1 MAHVAANLDP
11 NEVAAAEVVVVVCSI
26 EHAQKCA
33 KYFHYFHLLRIAL
46 HNTRRMQMRIEL
58 RLQMQMHFTARI
70 HPTADQLVS
79 ACADVHVAADVD
91 ADADIRDDGTG
102 AVGQSSRAAMSQTEQ
117 SRDQTKSCL
126 AMRRHSLVGQSVGKN
141 KTLSKQLECVCV
153 CACVCIEK
161 KSVAGLS

>member
-1 MAHVAANLDP
+1 
-11 NEVAAAEVVVVVCSI
+11 
-26 EHAQKCA
+26 
-33 KYFHYFHLLRIAL
+33 
-46 HNTRRMQMRIEL
+46 MRIEL

-70 HPTADQLVS
+70 HPTADQLAS
-79 ACADVHVAADVD
+79 AGADVHVAADVD
-91 ADADIRDDGTG
+91 ADADIRDDGAG

-117 SRDQTKSCL
+117 SRDQTRPCL

>member
-11 NEVAAAEVVVVVCSI
+11 NEVAALVVYSI

-46 HNTRRMQMRIEL
+46 HNTKRMQMRIEL

-79 ACADVHVAADVD
+79 AGADVHVAADVDADVD
-91 ADADIRDDGTG
+91 ADADIRDDGAG

-117 SRDQTKSCL
+117 SRDQTKPCL

>member
-11 NEVAAAEVVVVVCSI
+11 NEVAALVVYSI
-26 EHAQKCA
+26 EHARKCA
-33 KYFHYFHLLRIAL
+33 KYFHYFHLPRIAL

-79 ACADVHVAADVD
+79 AGADVHVAADVDAD

-117 SRDQTKSCL
+117 SRDQTKPCL

-141 KTLSKQLECVCV
+141 KTLSKQLVCVCV
-153 CACVCIEK
+153 CVY
-161 KSVAGLS
+161 

>member
-11 NEVAAAEVVVVVCSI
+11 NEVAALVVYSI
-26 EHAQKCA
+26 EHAQKCE

-79 ACADVHVAADVD
+79 AGADVHVAADVDAD

-117 SRDQTKSCL
+117 SRDQTKPCL

-153 CACVCIEK
+153 CTCVCIEK